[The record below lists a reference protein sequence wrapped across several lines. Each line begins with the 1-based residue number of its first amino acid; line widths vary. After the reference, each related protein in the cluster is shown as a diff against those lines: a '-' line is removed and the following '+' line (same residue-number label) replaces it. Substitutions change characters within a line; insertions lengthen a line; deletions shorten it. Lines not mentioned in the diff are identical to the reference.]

1 MGKVAV
7 QRLPSRL
14 TLFRFDSIFARL
26 ISIIKPLN
34 YNVTFGKHECD
45 HTH

>member
-14 TLFRFDSIFARL
+14 TLFRFDSIFVRL
-26 ISIIKPLN
+26 ISIKPLN

-45 HTH
+45 HTY